1 MALMSALVAPGKPD
15 TRAIAERHLEEL
27 FEPLDFFQ
35 VCHCS
40 IGTGFAIYLDHD
52 SFRASVACVVPQI
65 CPYVCCVLTIHTAI
79 CLCISV

>member
-1 MALMSALVAPGKPD
+1 MALMSALVAPGKPG

-40 IGTGFAIYLDHD
+40 VELWE
-52 SFRASVACVVPQI
+52 CI
-65 CPYVCCVLTIHTAI
+65 CFLKLLY
-79 CLCISV
+79 